1 MSRWLELLV
10 VALAGGAGAG
20 LRYVLERLIGTRG
33 RGGFP
38 LGILVV
44 NITGSFAL
52 GLLTGL
58 GTVVVPQ
65 LAVVLG
71 TGLLGGYTT
80 FSAVSVD
87 SVLLG
92 LTRRPVRVIT
102 GLFLIGP
109 STPSGRRAGSLHDR
123 PSSADRRSMPH
134 HRAGDGPTL

>member
-10 VALAGGAGAG
+10 VAVAGGAGAG
-20 LRYVLERLIGTRG
+20 LRYVLDRIIGTRG

-38 LGILVV
+38 LGTLVV
-44 NITGSFAL
+44 NITGSLAL

-65 LAVVLG
+65 LALVLG

-87 SVLLG
+87 SVLLAERG
-92 LTRRPVRVIT
+92 RWRDAAAD
-102 GLFLIGP
+102 LFG
-109 STPSGRRAGSLHDR
+109 
-123 PSSADRRSMPH
+123 
-134 HRAGDGPTL
+134 TLVLCVAAAAAVNPDEDTKIPW

>member
-10 VALAGGAGAG
+10 VAVAGGAGAG
-20 LRYVLERLIGTRG
+20 LRYVLDRVIGTRG

-44 NITGSFAL
+44 NITGSLAL

-58 GTVVVPQ
+58 GTLVVPQ

-87 SVLLG
+87 SVLLAERGRWRDAAADLFGTLVLCVAAAAAGVGAG
-92 LTRRPVRVIT
+92 LWIAAA
-102 GLFLIGP
+102 
-109 STPSGRRAGSLHDR
+109 AG
-123 PSSADRRSMPH
+123 
-134 HRAGDGPTL
+134 GV

>member
-10 VALAGGAGAG
+10 VAVAGGAGAG
-20 LRYVLERLIGTRG
+20 LRYVLDRVIGTRG

-44 NITGSFAL
+44 NITGSLAL

-58 GTVVVPQ
+58 GTLVAPQ

-71 TGLLGGYTT
+71 TGLLGGDTT

-87 SVLLG
+87 SVLLAERGRWRDAAADLFGTLVLCVAAAAAGVGAG
-92 LTRRPVRVIT
+92 LWIAAA
-102 GLFLIGP
+102 
-109 STPSGRRAGSLHDR
+109 AG
-123 PSSADRRSMPH
+123 
-134 HRAGDGPTL
+134 GV

>member
-10 VALAGGAGAG
+10 VAVAGGAGAG
-20 LRYVLERLIGTRG
+20 LRYVLDRVIGTRG

-44 NITGSFAL
+44 NITGSLAL

-58 GTVVVPQ
+58 GTLVAPQ

-87 SVLLG
+87 SVLLAERGRWRDAAADLFGTLVLCVAAAAAGVGAG
-92 LTRRPVRVIT
+92 LWIAAA
-102 GLFLIGP
+102 
-109 STPSGRRAGSLHDR
+109 AG
-123 PSSADRRSMPH
+123 
-134 HRAGDGPTL
+134 GV

>member
-10 VALAGGAGAG
+10 VAVAGGAGAG
-20 LRYVLERLIGTRG
+20 LRYVLDRVIGTRG
-33 RGGFP
+33 RGEFP

-44 NITGSFAL
+44 NITGSLAL

-65 LAVVLG
+65 LAMVLG

-87 SVLLG
+87 SVLLAERG
-92 LTRRPVRVIT
+92 RWRDAAAD
-102 GLFLIGP
+102 LFGTLVLCVAAAA
-109 STPSGRRAGSLHDR
+109 AGVGAGVWIAA
-123 PSSADRRSMPH
+123 SA
-134 HRAGDGPTL
+134 GGG